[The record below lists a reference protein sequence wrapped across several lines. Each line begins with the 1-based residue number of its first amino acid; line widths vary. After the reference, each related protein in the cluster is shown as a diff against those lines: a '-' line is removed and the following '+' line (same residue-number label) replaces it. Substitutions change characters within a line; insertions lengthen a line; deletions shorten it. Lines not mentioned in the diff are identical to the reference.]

1 MELKKSFLAHM
12 LDMSNITLTSFLI
25 AFTIGFIVSI
35 VQGNYASAIGC
46 FLTVGSV
53 LPLKYYAWKKA
64 SLEPTENKTQKVI
77 VIKRK

>member
-35 VQGNYASAIGC
+35 VQGNYSSAFAC
-46 FLTVGSV
+46 FLTVGSI
-53 LPLKYYAWKKA
+53 LPVKYYMWKK
-64 SLEPTENKTQKVI
+64 EPVQLAENKKQKVI